1 MIDEESRAKLHK
13 KLVADKR
20 YTKSYDDF
28 NKQFSNEESRVN
40 LHNKL
45 VEDKKYT
52 KSYDEFNNQFFSD
65 LKKKDKI
72 SGATGKVSA
81 TVSEGVALETPSI
94 TKPEIP
100 PLEKGFTQ
108 EVASTTGVAPVIPQ
122 PLQTEEQ
129 KQIQVEQQ
137 EFVDYTSYNRLPP
150 EQKEK
155 INKDRAEKSLTR
167 TEGEL
172 AKESR
177 DDKRE

>member
-1 MIDEESRAKLHK
+1 
-13 KLVADKR
+13 
-20 YTKSYDDF
+20 
-28 NKQFSNEESRVN
+28 
-40 LHNKL
+40 
-45 VEDKKYT
+45 
-52 KSYDEFNNQFFSD
+52 
-65 LKKKDKI
+65 
-72 SGATGKVSA
+72 
-81 TVSEGVALETPSI
+81 VALETPSI

-155 INKDRAEKSLTR
+155 LIKIGQKKVLHVQ
-167 TEGEL
+167 
-172 AKESR
+172 
-177 DDKRE
+177 REN